1 MKKEIFAII
10 TILLLIVASLI
21 NIFHLNN
28 LIDSMTTHI
37 NAAIFALN
45 VGDISIAES
54 ELNNALKIWLNS
66 SKYTHVFIRHTEI
79 DAITDAYFDALAAI
93 KSENNSAITLI
104 EQTKYHLES
113 ILSIEKLSLE
123 SVL

>member
-21 NIFHLNN
+21 NIFHLNR
-28 LIDSMTTHI
+28 LIDSMSTHI

-45 VGDISIAES
+45 IGDISIAES

-66 SKYTHVFIRHTEI
+66 NKYTHVFIRHTEI

-93 KSENNSAITLI
+93 KSKNNSAITLM

>member
-21 NIFHLNN
+21 NIFHLNR
-28 LIDSMTTHI
+28 LIDSMSTHI

-66 SKYTHVFIRHTEI
+66 NKDLYH
-79 DAITDAYFDALAAI
+79 
-93 KSENNSAITLI
+93 EN
-104 EQTKYHLES
+104 KF
-113 ILSIEKLSLE
+113 
-123 SVL
+123 

>member
-21 NIFHLNN
+21 NIFHLNS
-28 LIDSMTTHI
+28 LIDSMSTHI
-37 NAAIFALN
+37 NAAIFASN
-45 VGDISIAES
+45 VGDMSIAES

-66 SKYTHVFIRHTEI
+66 NKYTHVFIRHTEI

-93 KSENNSAITLI
+93 KSKNNSAIILM

-113 ILSIEKLSLE
+113 ILSIEKISLE
-123 SVL
+123 SIL

>member
-21 NIFHLNN
+21 NIFHLNR
-28 LIDSMTTHI
+28 LIDSMSTHI

-66 SKYTHVFIRHTEI
+66 NKYTHVFIRHTEI

-93 KSENNSAITLI
+93 KSKNNSAITLM

>member
-21 NIFHLNN
+21 NIFHLNS
-28 LIDSMTTHI
+28 LIDSMSAHI
-37 NAAIFALN
+37 NEAIFALN
-45 VGDISIAES
+45 VGDMSIAES

-66 SKYTHVFIRHTEI
+66 NKYTHVFIRHTEI

-93 KSENNSAITLI
+93 KSKNNSAITLI

>member
-21 NIFHLNN
+21 NIFHLNR
-28 LIDSMTTHI
+28 LIDSMSTHI

-66 SKYTHVFIRHTEI
+66 NKYTHVFIRHTEI

-93 KSENNSAITLI
+93 KSKNNSAITLM
-104 EQTKYHLES
+104 EQIKYHLES